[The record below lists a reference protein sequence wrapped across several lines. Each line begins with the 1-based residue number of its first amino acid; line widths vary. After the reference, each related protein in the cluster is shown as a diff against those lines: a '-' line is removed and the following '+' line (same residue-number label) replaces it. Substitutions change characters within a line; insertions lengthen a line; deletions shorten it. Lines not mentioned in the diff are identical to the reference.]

1 MSRNE
6 SWVVIV
12 ALAGPNDPMLHAA
25 MSAVASGMRPVV
37 LVPSTKAAAAETKLN
52 AQLGRAQ
59 PQPILVSLRIRTFTT
74 FRSSLRRTLIRVS
87 DALGILMRRAMAAF
101 RVRTPPG
108 RRFAGGL
115 TSAETRV
122 ERLPTRITSAIVNI
136 LVDSPL
142 LLFGRL
148 MTGSTY
154 FLTLNRLVD
163 RLRREGRLVGVVC
176 LDGKS
181 LVPGWL
187 VSRLHP
193 EVPVLTAYPNDWTRD
208 LVDSLERFDMGTKW
222 I

>member
-6 SWVVIV
+6 NWVVIV

-37 LVPSTKAAAAETKLN
+37 LVPSTKAAAAETKLF

-59 PQPILVSLRIRTFTT
+59 PQPILISLRIRTFTR

-87 DALGILMRRAMAAF
+87 DALGILMRRAMGAF

-115 TSAETRV
+115 TSAETRI
-122 ERLPTRITSAIVNI
+122 ERLPTRITSAIVNT
-136 LVDSPL
+136 LVDRPL

-154 FLTLNRLVD
+154 FLTLNRLVG
-163 RLRREGRLVGVVC
+163 RFRREGRLVGVVC

-193 EVPVLTAYPNDWTRD
+193 EIPVLTAYPNDWTRHM
-208 LVDSLERFDMGTKW
+208 VDSLERFETGTKW

>member
-37 LVPSTKAAAAETKLN
+37 LVPSTKAAAADTKLN

-59 PQPILVSLRIRTFTT
+59 PQPILISLRIRTFTR

-142 LLFGRL
+142 LRPDPQP
-148 MTGSTY
+148 TG
-154 FLTLNRLVD
+154 
-163 RLRREGRLVGVVC
+163 
-176 LDGKS
+176 
-181 LVPGWL
+181 
-187 VSRLHP
+187 
-193 EVPVLTAYPNDWTRD
+193 
-208 LVDSLERFDMGTKW
+208 
-222 I
+222 